1 MLVREPYSWTRSQKR
16 ILPLSSFEPS
26 IARAKSMPNTCFCRQ
41 QQFPHFPRTSR
52 HPQLAVISLVCHAQC
67 ILPNHMR
74 PTDEYPPPAVAKR
87 TAPSPMRSTAW
98 RRSVRP
104 INRGDSPEITQ
115 PEPNTPR
122 SSDRTSSRVQCVV
135 RIPLADVDGWLFN
148 AIQEQVNRA
157 GMLRTAASKSRAAS
171 KIRARMH
178 LWKSSLHEQVSPT
191 HRARSGASPWEFE
204 VRFHPC
210 RRR

>member
-1 MLVREPYSWTRSQKR
+1 
-16 ILPLSSFEPS
+16 
-26 IARAKSMPNTCFCRQ
+26 MPNPCFCRQ

-74 PTDEYPPPAVAKR
+74 PTDDYAPPAVAKR

-104 INRGDSPEITQ
+104 TNRGDSPEITQ
-115 PEPNTPR
+115 PEPNHLALIRPNEL
-122 SSDRTSSRVQCVV
+122 SGAVCCSHP
-135 RIPLADVDGWLFN
+135 PLADVDGWLFD
-148 AIQEQVNRA
+148 AIQEHVNRA

-178 LWKSSLHEQVSPT
+178 LSKSSLLEQVSPM
-191 HRARSGASPWEFE
+191 HRARSGASPWECE